1 MAPATSRRQRR
12 RIPQRGFPLRLR
24 FSRWGRANET
34 RHCLSRNTKYEKTEG
49 IDPVTAAIAERE
61 GDLDLW
67 ANRFF
72 LPFLRSQNEER
83 EKNGKRYS
91 RLTSPFDCKGGRGR
105 ERGLGEKGAPTCD
118 VCMQRIEVHNIQ
130 AMKSLSWMRTNRVGS
145 NRQDNVWMSFALC
158 HPKVSCEDKGIG
170 ARGGDGISHHRGTT
184 HLRCRCH
191 LLASSARFVFGK

>member
-105 ERGLGEKGAPTCD
+105 ERGWGKRGLQHGMSAEDRSSQNTGNAILILDEDQWQAKQCLDVICRLPPKG
-118 VCMQRIEVHNIQ
+118 
-130 AMKSLSWMRTNRVGS
+130 
-145 NRQDNVWMSFALC
+145 
-158 HPKVSCEDKGIG
+158 
-170 ARGGDGISHHRGTT
+170 
-184 HLRCRCH
+184 
-191 LLASSARFVFGK
+191 LL